1 MILLRS
7 CTVFAPEPMGKK
19 DVLIAGTKIVA
30 IEDRITAG
38 EIPGITEIC
47 CNGLLLIP
55 GLIDAHV
62 HIAGA
67 GGEGGPATRTPE
79 MHLSKMLEAA
89 VTTVVGCQG
98 TDGVTRSLE
107 SLLMKVKALRQE
119 GVSAYMVTGAYQV
132 PVPTLTGDIAK
143 DIAMFDEVIGT
154 GEIALSDHRSSCPT
168 TDELKRIASQSRI
181 GGMLGGKQGTVII
194 HLGDAHDPFRPLY
207 EVAQSSELRLTQFL
221 PTHCNR
227 NHHILEEAKK
237 FGKLGYI
244 DITTASYPFF
254 PVEELKPSRAVAE
267 LLQAG
272 VPSNHITM
280 SSDGF
285 GSLPRFDADGRLL
298 KLEMGYPISL
308 LNEVRDCILLEGI
321 DIPTAVSVATINV
334 AKIFGL
340 HQKGRIEVGLDAD
353 LAIFDS
359 QINLMHLVAMGNLM
373 VKDGIMLKKGT
384 YES

>member
-38 EIPGITEIC
+38 EIPAISEIC
-47 CNGLLLIP
+47 CDGLLLMP

-119 GVSAYMVTGAYQV
+119 GVSAYMVTGSYQV

-154 GEIALSDHRSSCPT
+154 GEIAISDHRSSCPT
-168 TDELKRIASQSRI
+168 TDELKRVASQSRI

-207 EVAQSSELRLTQFL
+207 EVAQTSELRLTQFL

-237 FGKLGYI
+237 YGKLGYI

-285 GSLPRFDADGRLL
+285 GSLPRFDSNGKLL